1 MRTCAEGDA
10 NSATLPNEHISLA
23 KRSPAACSFNLSETH
38 ARFHCWLHSMHDG
51 EKLWFYTTLL
61 NSRLISVAA
70 RIMPNI
76 IHYRIIYLQQ

>member
-1 MRTCAEGDA
+1 
-10 NSATLPNEHISLA
+10 
-23 KRSPAACSFNLSETH
+23 
-38 ARFHCWLHSMHDG
+38 MHDG